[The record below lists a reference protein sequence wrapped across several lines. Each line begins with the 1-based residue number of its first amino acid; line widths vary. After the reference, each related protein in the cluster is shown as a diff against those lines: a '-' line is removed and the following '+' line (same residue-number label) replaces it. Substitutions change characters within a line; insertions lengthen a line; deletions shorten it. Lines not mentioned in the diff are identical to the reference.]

1 MEKARLLAE
10 HRDNLWAQGTAPH
23 RSFLDLPNEVILSR
37 ASKLGVSLG
46 LCPSETANS
55 ISSLKNT
62 EETRNLTFLKNT
74 LKITVGNDVQSMV
87 ISKAYNLSEDLDH
100 EEEEELMDHLD
111 PGNIIVKNTRKRG
124 TKKGVGLSVQ
134 RRSARI
140 EKLRKNS
147 Q

>member
-1 MEKARLLAE
+1 MLYLSFCVVLVLVMISKMWFRLRNVVFAK
-10 HRDNLWAQGTAPH
+10 W
-23 RSFLDLPNEVILSR
+23 
-37 ASKLGVSLG
+37 G
-46 LCPSETANS
+46 LQITNS

-62 EETRNLTFLKNT
+62 EETRNLTFLKNI
-74 LKITVGNDVQSMV
+74 LKKTVGNDVQSMV
-87 ISKAYNLSEDLDH
+87 IRKAYNLSKDLDH
-100 EEEEELMDHLD
+100 EEEEESMDHLD
-111 PGNIIVKNTRKRG
+111 PGTTIVKNTSKRG